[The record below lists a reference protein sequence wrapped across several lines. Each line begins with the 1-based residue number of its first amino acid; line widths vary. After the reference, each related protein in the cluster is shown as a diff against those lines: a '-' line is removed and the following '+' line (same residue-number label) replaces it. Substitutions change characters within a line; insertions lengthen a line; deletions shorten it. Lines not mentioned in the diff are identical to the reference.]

1 MDFFCTLQLPFK
13 TINLFQPMKIA
24 IYGRSGSTNVV
35 PYVDLL
41 LQELKKAGLEGI
53 LYHPFYNYLKHNSS
67 IQLTQNTFS
76 SHDELRGNVDF
87 LFTLGGDGTMLD
99 TISLVRDSG
108 IPIVGINTGRLGFLA
123 TISKD
128 DIAKCVSTIIQ
139 GQYDIDQRS
148 LIRLETNTPIFGE
161 VNYALNEITIHKKD
175 SSTMIIIHTYLN
187 GEYLNSYW
195 ADGLIIST
203 PTGSTG
209 YSLSCGGPIIVP
221 QTENF
226 VITPIAPHN
235 LNVRPIVVSDKYVI
249 SLEVEGRS
257 QYFLA
262 SLDSR
267 SVTIDSSIQLAA
279 RKEDFMANIVRL
291 HNENFLGTLRNKL
304 MWGLDVRN

>member
-1 MDFFCTLQLPFK
+1 
-13 TINLFQPMKIA
+13 
-24 IYGRSGSTNVV
+24 
-35 PYVDLL
+35 
-41 LQELKKAGLEGI
+41 
-53 LYHPFYNYLKHNSS
+53 
-67 IQLTQNTFS
+67 
-76 SHDELRGNVDF
+76 
-87 LFTLGGDGTMLD
+87 
-99 TISLVRDSG
+99 
-108 IPIVGINTGRLGFLA
+108 
-123 TISKD
+123 
-128 DIAKCVSTIIQ
+128 
-139 GQYDIDQRS
+139 
-148 LIRLETNTPIFGE
+148 
-161 VNYALNEITIHKKD
+161 
-175 SSTMIIIHTYLN
+175 MIIIHTYLN

-195 ADGLIIST
+195 ADGLIIAT

-221 QTENF
+221 QSENF

-279 RKEDFMANIVRL
+279 RKEDFMINLVRL
-291 HNENFLGTLRNKL
+291 EDKNFLGTLRNKL

>member
-1 MDFFCTLQLPFK
+1 MTHTPTF
-13 TINLFQPMKIA
+13 A
-24 IYGRSGSTNVV
+24 IYGRTGSQAII
-35 PYVDLL
+35 PYVTSLVDVLRASGISVLMYQPLL
-41 LQELKKAGLEGI
+41 SFLKQNGTA
-53 LYHPFYNYLKHNSS
+53 LKNMD
-67 IQLTQNTFS
+67 TFS
-76 SHDELRGNVDF
+76 THDELEGKANF
-87 LFTLGGDGTMLD
+87 LLSLGGDGTLLD
-99 TISLVRDSG
+99 TITLVRNHG

-123 TISKD
+123 SISKD
-128 DIAKCVSTIIQ
+128 NIGGCVDDLLQ
-139 GQYDIDQRS
+139 GRYDLDRRS
-148 LIRLETNTPIFGE
+148 LIRLETPIPLFGQ

-175 SSTMIIIHTYLN
+175 SSSMIIIHTYLN

-221 QTENF
+221 QSENF

-249 SLEVEGRS
+249 SLEVEGRNP
-257 QYFLA
+257 YFLA

-267 SVTIDSSIQLAA
+267 SVTIDASVQLAA
-279 RKEDFMANIVRL
+279 RKEDFSIDIVRL
-291 HNENFLGTLRNKL
+291 HSENFLNTLRNKL

>member
-1 MDFFCTLQLPFK
+1 
-13 TINLFQPMKIA
+13 MKIA
-24 IYGRSGSTNVV
+24 IYGRSGSSSVV

-41 LQELKKAGLEGI
+41 ISELKNAGIEPL
-53 LYHPFYNYLKHNSS
+53 LYHPFYNYLKHNSNITLS
-67 IQLTQNTFS
+67 KGTFT
-76 SHDELRGNVDF
+76 SHDELKGNVDF

-99 TISLVRDSG
+99 TISLVRNSG

-128 DIAKCVSTIIQ
+128 DIAKCVETILQ
-139 GQYDIDQRS
+139 GRYDIDQRS

-221 QTENF
+221 QSENF

-262 SLDSR
+262 TLDSR

-291 HNENFLGTLRNKL
+291 HSENFLGTLRNKL